1 MRLSFDSSVLFY
13 AADRDAGDRHVVA
26 RDLVDR
32 ALAADCVLTLQ
43 SLAEFFSAVTRKGKR
58 TVADA
63 AGFVADWRAVF
74 TIHAA
79 DEACLADAMDAVRG
93 KVMSF
98 WDALLWATAR
108 QAGCR
113 LLLSEDMHD
122 GQTLGGVTIVNPFNP
137 KNAVLLAATLP
148 AVR

>member
-1 MRLSFDSSVLFY
+1 MLRAISSTGRSRPI
-13 AADRDAGDRHVVA
+13 A
-26 RDLVDR
+26 
-32 ALAADCVLTLQ
+32 LQ

-63 AGFVADWRAVF
+63 AGFVTDWRTVF

-79 DEACLADAMDAVRG
+79 DEECLADAMDAVRRRTL
-93 KVMSF
+93 SF

-122 GQTLGGVTIVNPFNP
+122 GQTLGGVTIVNPFAP
-137 KNAVLLAATLP
+137 KNAVLLVAVLP
-148 AVR
+148 